1 MVEAATGRKG
11 VKTVL
16 LKRIAELE
24 ERVEALEN
32 KVADLEATLQGQRE
46 REKQEWADVAER
58 LSRPETWGIHSDEAP
73 QSHS

>member
-1 MVEAATGRKG
+1 M
-11 VKTVL
+11 L

>member
-1 MVEAATGRKG
+1 M
-11 VKTVL
+11 L
-16 LKRIAELE
+16 LQRIAELE
-24 ERVEALEN
+24 ERVENLEN
-32 KVADLEATLQGQRE
+32 KVAGLEAALQGQRE

>member
-1 MVEAATGRKG
+1 M
-11 VKTVL
+11 KTVL
-16 LKRIAELE
+16 LKRIADLE
-24 ERVEALEN
+24 KRVEALEN
-32 KVADLEATLQGQRE
+32 KVAGLEAALQGQRE